1 MILQCVEESFKLSFT
16 ASIEGISSL
25 EIFVVECSVVTI
37 LFSHDNSL
45 SLSLSDNI
53 LFILCLYF
61 T

>member
-1 MILQCVEESFKLSFT
+1 MISLCVEESFKLSFP

-37 LFSHDNSL
+37 LFSHDDSL

-53 LFILCLYF
+53 LFI
-61 T
+61 